1 MEMKDEVRYLLKPLN
16 TTSRGF
22 YAFIAVLVAVIG
34 VAGYAW
40 YVQLTQGLGV
50 TGMNDTTIW
59 GLYISNFIFFIGI
72 SHAGIAISAAVRL
85 ASLDKYKPIMR
96 IAEALT
102 LASLLMAAFSIVM
115 DMGRPDRSFMLIKH
129 YLERIGQSPL
139 LWDVTAVSTYLVLS
153 VTYLYFSLREDMA
166 ILKDEVGGWRGKLYR
181 LLLPWHEEGEQETI
195 SRVAW
200 WMAVCILPIMVMVHT
215 TVAWIFSLLPNRPLW
230 FGAVAGPYFIVAAV
244 SSGIATVVVIACV
257 LRYLFGWEDYIK
269 PGIIKGLTSFM
280 AITTLVYMYFMFAEH
295 MTARFA
301 APAPEVRVSN
311 AWFFGEFSL
320 LFWVMFIFG
329 LFIPTFALIINAIRS
344 KEVNIKLT
352 VAASTII
359 VLALWVK
366 RVLIIVPTQSRPL
379 MPLDFGLYVPTWV
392 EWAMVAGTFAVA
404 ALIYTVFLKVFP
416 IVEIAEELH

>member
-1 MEMKDEVRYLLKPLN
+1 MEMKDDVRYLLKPLN
-16 TTSRGF
+16 TTSRSF
-22 YAFIAVLVAVIG
+22 YAFIAALVAIIG

-40 YVQLTQGLGV
+40 YVQLTQGLAV

-96 IAEALT
+96 MAEALT
-102 LASLLMAAFSIVM
+102 LASLLMAALSIVM
-115 DMGRPDRSFMLIKH
+115 DLGRPDRSFLMIKH
-129 YLERIGQSPL
+129 YIERIGQSPL

-166 ILKDEVGGWRGKLYR
+166 ILKDEVGSWRGKLYNF
-181 LLLPWHEEGEQETI
+181 LLPWHEEGEQETI
-195 SRVAW
+195 NRVAW

-244 SSGIATVVVIACV
+244 SSGIATVIVIAAV
-257 LRYLFGWEDYIK
+257 LRYLFGWEDYVK
-269 PGIIKGLTSFM
+269 PGIIRGLSNFM
-280 AITTLVYMYFMFAEH
+280 AITTLVYMYFIFAEQ

-320 LFWVMFIFG
+320 LFWGMFIIG
-329 LFIPTFALIINAIRS
+329 LFIPTFALIISAIRS
-344 KEVNIKLT
+344 KEVNIKLS
-352 VAASTII
+352 VAASVTI
-359 VLALWVK
+359 VLALWIK
-366 RVLIIVPTQSRPL
+366 RVLIIVPTQTRPL

-392 EWAMVAGTFAVA
+392 EWALVAGTFATA
-404 ALIYTVFLKVFP
+404 ALIYTIFLKVFP
-416 IVEIAEELH
+416 IVEISEELH

>member
-1 MEMKDEVRYLLKPLN
+1 MEMKDDVRYLLKPL
-16 TTSRGF
+16 TFTGRRF
-22 YAFIAVLVAVIG
+22 YAFIAVLVGVIG
-34 VAGYAW
+34 LAGYAW

-96 IAEALT
+96 MAEALT
-102 LASLLMAAFSIVM
+102 LASLLMAALSIVL
-115 DMGRPDRSFMLIKH
+115 DLGRPDRSA
-129 YLERIGQSPL
+129 YLLTYFFERVGQSPL
-139 LWDVTAVSTYLVLS
+139 LWDISAVATYLVLS

-166 ILKDEVGGWRGKLYR
+166 ILKDEVGSWRGKLYKF
-181 LLLPWHEEGEQETI
+181 LLPWHEEGEEETI

-200 WMAVCILPIMVMVHT
+200 WMAICILPIMVMVHT

-244 SSGIATVVVIACV
+244 SSGIATVIVIAIV
-257 LRYLFGWEDYIK
+257 LRYLFGWEDYVK
-269 PGIIKGLTSFM
+269 PEIIKGLTNFM

-320 LFWVMFIFG
+320 LFWGMFIFG
-329 LFIPTFALIINAIRS
+329 IFIPTFALIINAIRS
-344 KEVNIKLT
+344 KEVNMKLS
-352 VAASTII
+352 VAASVTIVI
-359 VLALWVK
+359 ALWIK
-366 RVLIIVPTQSRPL
+366 RVLIIVPTQTRPL
-379 MPLDFGLYVPTWV
+379 MPLDYGIYVPTWV
-392 EWAMVAGTFAVA
+392 EWSLVAGTFAMA
-404 ALIYTVFLKVFP
+404 ALIYTLFLKIFP